1 MVVLEATEKKI
12 YNLNRITK
20 TSLPGV
26 KEKEIESVRYLF
38 ATEEKGKRE
47 EAAAAE
53 SVFCT
58 AEAPHSMADD
68 LKRANDTLE
77 KTIRSALP
85 RALLIIKTV
94 SMAVALILVT
104 GTIRSLAKV
113 TLMQAYHNAPTFFWI
128 GGAAA
133 VIWLG
138 CAIYERAQVKR
149 LTGDGQLGSELESKV
164 ASVKSYL
171 DVPEDT
177 DWIDVLS
184 FRFQQDES
192 GMRFRG
198 KAANSPVEL
207 YRQGD
212 TLCLFDGL
220 RIYSLPLEGASLH
233 VLKLGVPV
241 DGATW
246 NKDEGPDAKKYRKY
260 GVTLCQT
267 VQLGLSFCCALDI
280 VQGDESYRLLF
291 PAYELDTMQRLTGLP
306 TPKLPKSGKGNSYTE
321 PEHAGDFSWSSGP
334 VRPRYYWR
342 LPKGEVKEYLSF
354 SSDVEFKAAHPV
366 AYGVLITIGLVVL
379 LLPCI
384 VFAVAAGR
392 AAGNPNNG
400 WILLGVVGGF
410 VAGVGLFNLV
420 AAWLHQYLGHVFTLV
435 CLLVGGGL
443 MAFTWFVLL

>member
-1 MVVLEATEKKI
+1 MK
-12 YNLNRITK
+12 
-20 TSLPGV
+20 
-26 KEKEIESVRYLF
+26 YLF
-38 ATEEKGKRE
+38 GKECTERRSE
-47 EAAAAE
+47 
-53 SVFCT
+53 C
-58 AEAPHSMADD
+58 EAPERFFCMAEVPQSMEAD
-68 LKRANDTLE
+68 LKRAQETME
-77 KTIRSALP
+77 KNVRSVLP
-85 RALLIIKTV
+85 RELLIIKTI
-94 SMAVALILVT
+94 SMVLALIFGSGILRALV
-104 GTIRSLAKV
+104 KV
-113 TLMQAYHNAPTFFWI
+113 TLVQAYHNAPAFFWI

-133 VIWLG
+133 LIWLG
-138 CAIYERAQVKR
+138 CLLYERTQVNR
-149 LTGDGQLGSELESKV
+149 LTEDGQLSAELESRAEHV
-164 ASVKSYL
+164 RSYL

-177 DWIDVLS
+177 AGIDVLS

-192 GMRFRG
+192 GLRFRG

-220 RIYSLPLEGASLH
+220 CIYSLPLEGASLH

-246 NKDEGPDAKKYRKY
+246 NKDEGPDDKKYRKY
-260 GVTLCQT
+260 GVTLYQT

-280 VQGDESYRLLF
+280 VQGGESYRLLF

-306 TPKLPKSGKGNSYTE
+306 TPKLPKSGKGNSHTE

-334 VRPRYYWR
+334 VRPRYYWH
-342 LPKGEVKEYLSF
+342 LPKGEITEYLSI
-354 SSDVEFKAAHPV
+354 SSDEEFKAAHPV
-366 AYGVLITIGLVVL
+366 AYGILITIGLVVL
-379 LLPCI
+379 FLPCV

-400 WILLGVVGGF
+400 WILLGVLGGF
-410 VAGVGLFNLV
+410 VGGVGLFNLV
-420 AAWLHQYLGHVFTLV
+420 AAWLHQYLGHVFTLA